1 MVTSEDMGQAIEKA
15 AIENSYEG
23 SRFDALRDEAK
34 IYTAEQLNQKIMTPE
49 WQSNK
54 LTIMKPQL
62 KTKMCYQVKKDE
74 NGNEVL
80 YKGKPVV
87 EEKEVQVFEGW
98 KTEHIEMPGE
108 NLFKT
113 DFNTAILNDTFVEL
127 VNRLANTRQTI
138 MELSVATGDDHSYDV
153 YKYDSVIG
161 VILNASKSHY
171 GKTLEL
177 LKTQISKGEQTNVI
191 RQMLLQDQKRRGL
204 FGALRSK
211 LPF

>member
-23 SRFDALRDEAK
+23 SQFDALRDEAK